1 LAVSDTLRQIALAE
15 FQTLR
20 EEIAAHQRTKTQY
33 LTLGLTAT
41 GTIGAFALGRNG
53 NRDALLVLPLVLSGL
68 TIVYLRHNIDMELLG
83 EYVREHLWP
92 VLQDIYDHSGG
103 KDISPLPSWDE
114 WIETRRAELT
124 RRSTYGALGLL
135 PPFFI
140 YGAPSIGAL
149 VIAHAQAAALPLALV
164 WWLDIAAVA
173 GSILLTAWAA
183 TNSPGW
189 KNPRRTP
196 TSVPSHDTRPQAR

>member
-1 LAVSDTLRQIALAE
+1 MSDDLSQIALAE
-15 FQTLR
+15 FQALR

-68 TIVYLRHNIDMELLG
+68 TIVYLRHNVDMELLG

-92 VLQDIYDHSGG
+92 VLQNIYSHSGG
-103 KDISPLPSWDE
+103 EDISPLPSWDE

-124 RRSTYGALGLL
+124 RRSAYGALGVL

-140 YGAPSIGAL
+140 YGAPGIGAL
-149 VIAHAQAAALPLALV
+149 VIAHAQAATFPLALV
-164 WWLDIAAVA
+164 WWIDIAAVA
-173 GSILLTAWAA
+173 SSVFLTVWAA

-189 KNPRRTP
+189 KNARRTRGSIP
-196 TSVPSHDTRPQAR
+196 PHGEHPQDR